1 MTKPRYLLDTDTFV
15 YIRRGRPEQARVRFD
30 RLERGEAA
38 LSVIAYGKLIY
49 GIEKKV
55 TGPEPWQALEELTQM
70 IQVLPLLP
78 EAANVY
84 GSIRAEL
91 TARGELIGAN
101 DLWIAAH
108 ARLLDLTLVTNNERE
123 FRRVPRLRIE
133 NWIK

>member
-1 MTKPRYLLDTDTFV
+1 VTKPRYLLDTDIFV

-38 LSVIAYGKLIY
+38 LSVITYGELIY
-49 GIEKKV
+49 GIEKKA
-55 TGPEPWQALEELTQM
+55 TGPEPWRALEELTQM

-108 ARLLDLTLVTNNERE
+108 ARLLDLTLVTNNERG

>member
-38 LSVIAYGKLIY
+38 LSVVAYGELIY
-49 GIEKKV
+49 GIEKKA
-55 TGPEPWQALEELTQM
+55 TGPEPWRALEELTQM
-70 IQVLPLLP
+70 IQVLPLPP

>member
-38 LSVIAYGKLIY
+38 LSVIAYGELIY

-55 TGPEPWQALEELTQM
+55 TGPEPWRALEELTQM

>member
-15 YIRRGRPEQARVRFD
+15 YIRRGRPERARIRFD
-30 RLERGEAA
+30 RLERGESA
-38 LSVIAYGKLIY
+38 LSVITYGELIY
-49 GIEKKV
+49 GIEKKA
-55 TGPEPWQALEELTQM
+55 TGPEPWRVLEELTQL
-70 IQVLPLLP
+70 IQVLPLPP

-91 TARGELIGAN
+91 TARGEPIGSN

>member
-15 YIRRGRPEQARVRFD
+15 YIRRGRPERARIRFD
-30 RLERGEAA
+30 RLERGESA
-38 LSVIAYGKLIY
+38 LSVITYGELIY
-49 GIEKKV
+49 GIEEKA
-55 TGPEPWQALEELTQM
+55 TGPEPWRALEELTQL
-70 IQVLPLLP
+70 IQVLPLPP
-78 EAANVY
+78 EAGNVY

-91 TARGELIGAN
+91 TARGEMIGAN

-123 FRRVPRLRIE
+123 FRRVPRLRVE

>member
-38 LSVIAYGKLIY
+38 LSVIAYGELIY
-49 GIEKKV
+49 GIEKKA
-55 TGPEPWQALEELTQM
+55 TSPEPWRALEELTQM

-91 TARGELIGAN
+91 TAKGDPIGAN

-108 ARLLDLTLVTNNERE
+108 ARLLDLILVTNNERE

>member
-38 LSVIAYGKLIY
+38 LSVVAYGELIY
-49 GIEKKV
+49 GIEKKA
-55 TGPEPWQALEELTQM
+55 TGPEPWRALEELTQM